1 MEITNIK
8 HTQNKLLSLL
18 SSPVTRI
25 ATGRRIPSLSPNGKC
40 VGFFL
45 GPATDDFR
53 IKAFPTYS
61 ARLPCQLWAR
71 QMPPASLS
79 ELEWNVPSSQTWQ
92 ATCSLWSVMGLR
104 TALHTPASKED
115 MQISS
120 PHYFKAN
127 DSNCKDLYLGFSSA
141 CYVFMHNFLSV
152 LDYAGIRLWILM
164 VRIYNLVP
172 CLFCWLIQGHFSS

>member
-1 MEITNIK
+1 MAN
-8 HTQNKLLSLL
+8 
-18 SSPVTRI
+18 V
-25 ATGRRIPSLSPNGKC
+25 C
-40 VGFFL
+40 FFFL

-164 VRIYNLVP
+164 IGIYNLVP